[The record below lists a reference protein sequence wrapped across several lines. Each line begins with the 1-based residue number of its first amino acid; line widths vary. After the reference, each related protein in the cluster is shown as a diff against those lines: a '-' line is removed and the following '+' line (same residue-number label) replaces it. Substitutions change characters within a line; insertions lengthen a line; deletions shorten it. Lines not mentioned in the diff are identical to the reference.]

1 MNNAFDINYFENSS
15 KVGIEQ
21 INNTLINIYLP
32 IGVTKEEAES
42 DENFIY
48 KLLNSILPAK
58 KKELMLN
65 GNLNSNNVNEWPIYS
80 EIWLVKD
87 YIYHGL
93 YEELERNYNINI
105 GGKINWKKTL
115 NKESIL
121 YNDSI
126 YYPNI
131 VFERKEKKYTII
143 TELQKYC
150 LNLCVVGKY
159 ICKLNNT
166 NFNINI
172 SVNQESIN
180 NYLKILKQE
189 LAISFEDHKKQ
200 LLNSLINILSYYSSS
215 NLTTINSFITYEY
228 HYSWEYMISKVFN
241 NDKILMKNILPK
253 SGYHPKELGYN
264 SSLIPDTVFAKDD
277 SIYILDSKY
286 YSYGNTPNTSDI
298 CKQTEYC
305 RTAKSKLKN
314 SRYKS
319 IYNSFILPNKVEE
332 ERQYVGYANMID
344 DDLLLYKINV
354 IYLDTLN
361 IINLFYEGK
370 QIKNID
376 FLKIN
381 ECNI

>member
-1 MNNAFDINYFENSS
+1 MNKAFDINYFENSS

-21 INNTLINIYLP
+21 INNTLINVYLP
-32 IGVTKEEAES
+32 IGVTKKQAVA
-42 DENFIY
+42 DEDFIY

-58 KKELMLN
+58 KKDIELK
-65 GNLNSNNVNEWPIYS
+65 GNLNPNSVNEWPIYS

-87 YIYHGL
+87 YICHGF
-93 YEELERNYNINI
+93 YRELEKKYNINI
-105 GGKINWKKTL
+105 GGKINWKKTI

-121 YNDSI
+121 YNNTI

-131 VFERKEKKYTII
+131 IFEKNKKEYNII

-150 LNLCVVGKY
+150 LNLCIVGKY
-159 ICKLNNT
+159 ICKLNET

-172 SVNQESIN
+172 SINKESIN
-180 NYLKILKQE
+180 NYLKILKEE
-189 LAISFEDHKKQ
+189 LTTSFEDYKKQ
-200 LLNSLINILSYYSSS
+200 LLNSLINILNYYSSN

-253 SGYHPKELGYN
+253 SEYHPNELGYN
-264 SSLIPDTVFAKDD
+264 SSLIPDTVFSKDND
-277 SIYILDSKY
+277 VYILDSKY
-286 YSYGNTPNTSDI
+286 YIYGNMPATSDI

-305 RTAKSKLKN
+305 RTAKRRLQN
-314 SRYKS
+314 SGYKK
-319 IYNSFILPNKVEE
+319 IYNSFVLPNRVEE
-332 ERQYVGYANMID
+332 GKQYIGYANMID
-344 DDLLLYKINV
+344 EDSILYKINI

-361 IINLFYEGK
+361 IINLFYEDK
-370 QIKNID
+370 KIKNID
-376 FLKIN
+376 FLKNN